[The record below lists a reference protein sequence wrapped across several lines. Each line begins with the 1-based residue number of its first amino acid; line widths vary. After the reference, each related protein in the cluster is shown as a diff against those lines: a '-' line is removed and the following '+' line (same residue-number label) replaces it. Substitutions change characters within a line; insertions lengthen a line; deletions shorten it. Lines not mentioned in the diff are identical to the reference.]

1 MRAARQTRAQTPK
14 GSLGRQS
21 AVVNARGSYVSTEQR
36 VLADRYRV
44 DQLIGHGGMAKV
56 YRGYDLTLGRDVAIK
71 ILDPD
76 LARDTAFRTRF
87 RLEAQA
93 ASRMSHPSIV
103 RVFDAGEDVSG
114 AQPVPYIVMEL
125 VEGTLLKA
133 IIADGPV
140 PAADAVRY
148 VDGILEA
155 LEYSHKAGVIH
166 RDIKPG
172 NVMVTPKGQ
181 VKVMDFGIA
190 RAVSDSSSTVAETT
204 QIIGTA
210 AYFSPEQAKGEP
222 VDGRTDLYSTGV
234 VLYELLTG
242 RQPFRGDSPVAVA
255 YQHVSETPV
264 PPTEVNELSPG
275 ALDPIVLRALAK
287 DPYQRYPDAAS
298 FRAALDT
305 AFGGKAPS
313 KKQIGALTSE
323 LYGPSPRAAQETAR
337 TLRQLSTDT
346 TMART
351 QSGPPVAWIWAGV
364 ALLAVLLASVL
375 FWVVTVQGP
384 SVQSSSRSVPD
395 LVDVSSER
403 AQEALEELNLT
414 STLVME
420 PSSDIAEG
428 NVTRTDP
435 EAGTTVEQETEIT
448 VYVSSGAETVEVP
461 RLVGMSQADAEKAL
475 SEAGL
480 QLGTIRPA
488 SSSDQPAGVVLEA
501 SVADE
506 QIEDG
511 DELPPGTTV
520 DLVVA
525 SGMVALKNLEGF
537 TVDAATAELESVG
550 LQAVPTPDTSCPAV
564 DPPTV
569 MSMSLA
575 PGDVPVHSPVE
586 LRYCSGE

>member
-1 MRAARQTRAQTPK
+1 M
-14 GSLGRQS
+14 
-21 AVVNARGSYVSTEQR
+21 STEQR
-36 VLADRYRV
+36 VLAGRYRV

-56 YRGYDLTLGRDVAIK
+56 HRGYDLTLGRDVAIK
-71 ILDPD
+71 ILDPE

-103 RVFDAGEDVSG
+103 RVFDAGEDDSA

-140 PAADAVRY
+140 PAEDAVRY

-172 NVMVTPKGQ
+172 NVMVTPKGR

-222 VDGRTDLYSTGV
+222 VDARTDLYSTGV

-255 YQHVSETPV
+255 YQHVSETPM

-287 DPYQRYPDAAS
+287 DPYQRYPDAVS
-298 FRAALDT
+298 FRSALDT

-337 TLRQLSTDT
+337 TLRQLSSDT
-346 TMART
+346 TMTRT

-384 SVQSSSRSVPD
+384 SVESSSRTVPD

-403 AQEALEELNLT
+403 AQEALEELD
-414 STLVME
+414 LVSKLVVE

-435 EAGTTVEQETEIT
+435 EADTTVAQGAAIT
-448 VYVSSGAETVEVP
+448 VYVSSGAEMVAVP
-461 RLVGMSQADAEKAL
+461 RLVTMSQADAEAAL
-475 SEAGL
+475 KDAGL
-480 QLGTIRPA
+480 KLGTIRQT
-488 SSSDQPAGVVLEA
+488 SDKDQVAGIVLEA
-501 SVADE
+501 SEGEGAEV
-506 QIEDG
+506 
-511 DELPPGTTV
+511 PPGTTV

-525 SGMVALKNLEGF
+525 SGLVALEDLEGF
-537 TVDAATAELESVG
+537 RLDAATEQLERLG
-550 LQAVPTPDTSCPAV
+550 LTAVPTPDTSCPAV

-569 MSMSLA
+569 SSMSMA
-575 PGDVPVHSPVE
+575 PGDVPVHSTVE